1 MRIRLAATI
10 ILDGT
15 VAATSGQGPAVVITI
30 GPNLQILKMPMLRLM
45 LMLML
50 RLMPM
55 PMSMSIVDGTCTLG
69 FGFAHGI
76 V

>member
-55 PMSMSIVDGTCTLG
+55 PMSMSMSMSMSMPMPMPMPMLN
-69 FGFAHGI
+69 
-76 V
+76 